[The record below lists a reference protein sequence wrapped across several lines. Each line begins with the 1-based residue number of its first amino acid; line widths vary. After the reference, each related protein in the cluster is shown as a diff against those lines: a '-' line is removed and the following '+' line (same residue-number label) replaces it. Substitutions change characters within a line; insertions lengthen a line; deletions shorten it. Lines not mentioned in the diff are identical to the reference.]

1 MQDRDFEAFV
11 AIMLGLA
18 DNFGAELSA
27 NGLEMRFE
35 AMRAFPLDQVRQ
47 ASMSILATR
56 KYMKMPTVAE
66 FLEHLQG
73 GSCDDKAE
81 VEAGK
86 VIRAIEQHGGY
97 TSVAF
102 DDPVTQAVIAQGYG
116 GWTKLCEELV
126 AGEEKWFRKDF
137 AKMYAAYARQHVEI
151 FGHLPGRFELM
162 AAADNSR
169 FGPPALIGD
178 QAKAAAIASGG
189 RAALSGD
196 EPLEIGDGLSR
207 MMPTPWLGKV
217 KQ

>member
-11 AIMLGLA
+11 NLMQGLA

-27 NGLEMRFE
+27 PGLEMRFE
-35 AMRAFPLDQVRQ
+35 VLKAYPLQQVQQAAMTL
-47 ASMSILATR
+47 LATR
-56 KYMKMPTVAE
+56 KFMKMPTVAE
-66 FLEHLQG
+66 FLEHLHG

-97 TSVAF
+97 ASVAF
-102 DDPVTQAVIAQGYG
+102 DDPVTQAVICQGFG
-116 GWTKLCEELV
+116 GWAKLCEELN
-126 AGEEKWFRKDF
+126 ASEEKWFRKDF
-137 AKMYAAYARQHVEI
+137 AKMYAAYARQRVEV

-162 AAADNSR
+162 AAAENSR

-189 RAALSGD
+189 KTMLHSD
-196 EPLEIGDGLSR
+196 EPMALGDGLAR
-207 MMPTPWLGKV
+207 MMPTHGKV